1 MLRLNKSNTT
11 QTLAIHLDSTAS
23 MDSLL
28 LEYSQDYDRYNGK
41 IDFDV
46 EQTKGK
52 YRIGTISG
60 SEMPDYSGLY
70 TIDIYSGSFEPAL
83 WGTTANKWET
93 ITDVWSDFGTFQR
106 VGGLLR
112 SIRAIVSGSNDVA
125 FTTYESPN
133 EMGAYTTYNG

>member
-70 TIDIYSGSFEPAL
+70 TIDIYSGSFEPAI
-83 WGTTANKWET
+83 WGTTPNKWET
-93 ITDVWSDFGTFQR
+93 ITQTWSDFGTFQR